1 MPTRTTAATFLGNQ
15 GRFTGD
21 TLAKRVPAEGCKP
34 WRQAIGR
41 RRHNYSAVADR
52 SARVWSRTMPT
63 KRQSDRD
70 SKPVAIRSI
79 KTFPSYQL
87 RRALDELAWL
97 SGHFAEI
104 LRAYT
109 GTETRSRK
117 RRTASRALE
126 SQLIARATVA
136 INGPFAESMTIDSR
150 TGRIVSSTYPDR
162 AGSIRSIHE
171 AVEKSIVALCSA
183 HERTLDAVEKG
194 GATDLETV
202 AYAGARTKTV
212 EIGKRLWRMPEITG
226 GLRDWMDDPSSNID
240 SEIDA
245 LAALSVWAKELAD
258 ELAGVQSTVGFL
270 DDAKAPEQSAESQ
283 SEVGARSPVPMTEKE
298 KAVLALLDGLPPGE
312 ALTGAEICS
321 RLDHT
326 ELKGFISESELTARV
341 IPNLKQYHNIKN
353 RRNCGYYIAR

>member
-1 MPTRTTAATFLGNQ
+1 
-15 GRFTGD
+15 
-21 TLAKRVPAEGCKP
+21 
-34 WRQAIGR
+34 
-41 RRHNYSAVADR
+41 
-52 SARVWSRTMPT
+52 MPT

-70 SKPVAIRSI
+70 SNPVAIRSI
-79 KTFPSYQL
+79 KTYPSYQL

-104 LRAYT
+104 LRAYA

-126 SQLIARATVA
+126 SRLIARATVA

-150 TGRIVSSTYPDR
+150 DGRIVSTTYPDK

-183 HERTLDAVEKG
+183 RERTLDAVEKG

-202 AYAGARTKTV
+202 LCSGARSKTV
-212 EIGKRLWRMPEITG
+212 EIGKRLWRIPEITS
-226 GLRDWMDDPSSNID
+226 GLRDWMDDPSTKID
-240 SEIDA
+240 SQIDA
-245 LAALSVWAKELAD
+245 LTGLSVWAE
-258 ELAGVQSTVGFL
+258 ELAGELAGMQSTVGFL
-270 DDAKAPEQSAESQ
+270 DNAKAPAQ
-283 SEVGARSPVPMTEKE
+283 GADSHGKVAASSPVPNTDKE

-326 ELKGFISESELTARV
+326 ELKGFISESELTGRV
-341 IPNLKQYHNIKN
+341 IPSLRRYHNIKN
-353 RRNCGYYIAR
+353 RRKCGYYIAR